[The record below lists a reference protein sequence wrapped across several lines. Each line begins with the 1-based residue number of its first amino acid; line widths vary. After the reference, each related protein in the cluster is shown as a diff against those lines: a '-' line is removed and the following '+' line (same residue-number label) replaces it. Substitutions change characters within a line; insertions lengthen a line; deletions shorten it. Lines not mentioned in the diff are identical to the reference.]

1 MTDTTVALK
10 SRISSEMKTSMKEKN
25 KVRLGVIRL
34 MMAAIKQ
41 REVDERI
48 ELDDSQIQ
56 LVLGK
61 MIKQGRE
68 SVKQYRSGGRD
79 DLAQTEEAEISV
91 IQEFLPEALGMDVI
105 NEIIKS
111 VMEQTGATSI
121 KDMGKVMATLKPKIQ
136 GRADMAEVSARVKTL
151 LVSF

>member
-1 MTDTTVALK
+1 MAGIIPNDFIDDLI
-10 SRISSEMKTSMKEKN
+10 SRIDIVDVMPAII
-25 KVRLGVIRL
+25 LGS
-34 MMAAIKQ
+34 
-41 REVDERI
+41 
-48 ELDDSQIQ
+48 LDDSQIQ

-68 SVKQYRSGGRD
+68 SVKQYRSGGRE

-136 GRADMAEVSARVKTL
+136 GRADMAEVSARVKAL
-151 LVSF
+151 LVSS